1 LLTDNCPLCHALT
14 ELDDVRAEQQ
24 QPHRN

>member
-1 LLTDNCPLCHALT
+1 LLTENCPLCHALA
-14 ELDDVRAEQQ
+14 ELDAVRAEQQ